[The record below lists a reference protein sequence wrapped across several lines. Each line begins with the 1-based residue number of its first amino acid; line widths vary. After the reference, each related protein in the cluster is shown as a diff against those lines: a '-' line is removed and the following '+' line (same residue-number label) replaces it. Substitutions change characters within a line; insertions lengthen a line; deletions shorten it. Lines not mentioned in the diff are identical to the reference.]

1 MLGCRVAIHTVTPGE
16 MQMMS
21 TSDASHELSW
31 SLVPAACA
39 GALAGFLVLNQWG
52 APFTLPPELAD
63 LPTTAAPDKLAVKD
77 IATVWMVRK
86 NSMVSLSILAAAL
99 GCGLAA
105 AAGAGRSGL
114 ATRLTRLG
122 VAGLMAGAAG
132 AAGGFAGHLLLQQ
145 LLPLPEA
152 TLSPML
158 KTIAAHALAWV
169 VAGAGLGL
177 SLALSGGGMS
187 KPGRTL
193 ASGIAGGVLAAIVY
207 SPLGAIF
214 FPLSATD
221 LIVPTGTGNGAMWA
235 AVNAVVLS
243 AVFVGLSRTKKTA
256 PAAEQPPVAS

>member
-1 MLGCRVAIHTVTPGE
+1 MTNNPDTP
-16 MQMMS
+16 
-21 TSDASHELSW
+21 HELSW
-31 SLVPAACA
+31 SLLPAACA
-39 GALAGFLVLNQWG
+39 GALTGFVLLNQWG

-63 LPTTAAPDKLAVKD
+63 LPATAAPDKLAVKE

-86 NSMVSLSILAAAL
+86 NSMVSLAILAAAL

-114 ATRLTRLG
+114 AARLTRVGVASLMAG
-122 VAGLMAGAAG
+122 VAGAV
-132 AAGGFAGHLLLQQ
+132 GGFAGHLLLQQ

-158 KTIAAHALAWV
+158 KTIAAHALAWA
-169 VAGAGLGL
+169 VAGAGLGM
-177 SLALSGGGMS
+177 SLALSGGGMI

-221 LIVPTGTGNGAMWA
+221 LVVPSGTGNGAMWA
-235 AVNAVVLS
+235 AVNAVVLG
-243 AVFVGLSRTKKTA
+243 AVFVGLSRTKTGT
-256 PAAEQPPVAS
+256 PAAVQSPEAA

>member
-1 MLGCRVAIHTVTPGE
+1 

-21 TSDASHELSW
+21 TSDAPLKLSW
-31 SLVPAACA
+31 NLVSAACA

-52 APFTLPPELAD
+52 APFALPPELAD
-63 LPTTAAPDKLAVKD
+63 LPATAAPDKLAVKE

-86 NSMVSLSILAAAL
+86 NSMVSLSILAAFL

-105 AAGAGRSGL
+105 AAGTGRSGL
-114 ATRLTRLG
+114 TARLARIG
-122 VAGLMAGAAG
+122 VAGLMAALAA
-132 AAGGFAGHLLLQQ
+132 AAGGFAGHILLQL

-158 KTIAAHALAWV
+158 KTISAHALAWA

-177 SLALSGGGMS
+177 SLALSSGGAI

-193 ASGIAGGVLAAIVY
+193 ASGFAGGVLAAIVY

-221 LIVPTGTGNGAMWA
+221 LIVPSGTGNGAMWA
-235 AVNAVVLS
+235 TVNAVVLS
-243 AVFVGLSRTKKTA
+243 AVFVGLSRTKSTA

>member
-1 MLGCRVAIHTVTPGE
+1 MP
-16 MQMMS
+16 MMS

-31 SLVPAACA
+31 SLVSAACA
-39 GALAGFLVLNQWG
+39 GALAGFVLLNQWG

-63 LPTTAAPDKLAVKD
+63 LPATAAPDKLAVKD

-99 GCGLAA
+99 SGGLAA

-114 ATRLTRLG
+114 AARLTRIG
-122 VAGLMAGAAG
+122 VAGLMAAVAG
-132 AAGGFAGHLLLQQ
+132 ATGGFAGHLLLQQ
-145 LLPLPEA
+145 LLPIPEA

-158 KTIAAHALAWV
+158 KTIAAHALAWA
-169 VAGAGLGL
+169 VAGAGLGM
-177 SLALSGGGMS
+177 SLASACGGKI

-193 ASGIAGGVLAAIVY
+193 TSGIAGGVLAAIVY

-221 LIVPTGTGNGAMWA
+221 QIVPSGTGNGAMWA

-243 AVFVGLSRTKKTA
+243 AVFVGLSRTKTGT
-256 PAAEQPPVAS
+256 PAAEQPSVAS